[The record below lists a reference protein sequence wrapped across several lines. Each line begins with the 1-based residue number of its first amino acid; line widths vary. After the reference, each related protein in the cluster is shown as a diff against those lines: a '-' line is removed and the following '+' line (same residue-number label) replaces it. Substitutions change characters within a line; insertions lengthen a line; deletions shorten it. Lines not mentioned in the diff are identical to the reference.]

1 MKEITFKK
9 IWTEDGNFYESNTMY
24 EVNLTIKTDDYY
36 IKKNFYVCNDLIN
49 ELTEKLNELIKF
61 KTNGFYFET
70 TPIKKY
76 RYKTNKKNYC
86 EGFSFDFEVDSLG
99 HINSIIEIE
108 VDNKKEL
115 GARLLIE
122 NIEFTELE
130 NLSKSLEKI
139 NNAHIDY
146 VASTKCDVEK
156 NKKRKNED

>member
-1 MKEITFKK
+1 MNEITFKK
-9 IWTEDGNFYESNTMY
+9 IWTEAGNFYELNTMY

-36 IKKNFYVCNDLIN
+36 INKNFYVCNDLIN
-49 ELTEKLNELIKF
+49 ELTEKLNKLINF

-70 TPIKKY
+70 SPVKKY

-99 HINSIIEIE
+99 HINAIVEIE

-130 NLSKSLEKI
+130 NLLNGLKEMNDAEIDFIATTKS
-139 NNAHIDY
+139 
-146 VASTKCDVEK
+146 C
-156 NKKRKNED
+156 